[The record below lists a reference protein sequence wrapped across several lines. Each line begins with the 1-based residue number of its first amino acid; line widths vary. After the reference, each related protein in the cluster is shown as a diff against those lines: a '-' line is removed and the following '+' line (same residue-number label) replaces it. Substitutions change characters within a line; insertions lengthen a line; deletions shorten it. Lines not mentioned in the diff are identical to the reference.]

1 MCTLLFEQK
10 NVHAYLKTAFIENM
24 EDILQD
30 KIAVLLFGRVS
41 NRIDN
46 KVNFSKP
53 RFDDSHYRKEKE
65 RKRPIERI
73 D

>member
-53 RFDDSHYRKEKE
+53 RFDDSHCRKEKE
-65 RKRPIERI
+65 SKRPIERI